1 MAKQAA
7 NDSMKTLI
15 NGNWPGVPQVE
26 KKERKQHKP
35 NAPVDLST
43 VAKTRAPYVSPNTG
57 QLVSKYDALFKG
69 VQEGDCFECPPEKT
83 ANLSKALDTYIKK
96 HKIDGVI
103 KQNSRCDDGKGRVW
117 LYKVYKAK
125 AAA

>member
-7 NDSMKTLI
+7 NDSMKTQI
-15 NGNWPGVPQVE
+15 NGFWPGVTQVE

-35 NAPVDLST
+35 NAPVDLAT
-43 VAKTRAPYVSPNTG
+43 VKKTRAPYTPANTG
-57 QLVSKYDALFKG
+57 NKESKYETLFRG

-83 ANLSKALDTYIKK
+83 ANLSKALDTYLKK
-96 HKIDGVI
+96 NKIDGMI

-117 LYKVYKAK
+117 LYKVFGPRK
-125 AAA
+125 AA

>member
-15 NGNWPGVPQVE
+15 NGNWPGVSQVE
-26 KKERKQHKP
+26 KKEHKQHKR
-35 NAPVDLST
+35 NAPVDLAT
-43 VAKTRAPYVSPNTG
+43 VKKTRAPYTPANTG
-57 QLVSKYDALFKG
+57 NKESKYETLFRG
-69 VQEGDCFECPPEKT
+69 VQEGDCFECPSEKT

-96 HKIDGVI
+96 NKIDGVI
-103 KQNSRCDDGKGRVW
+103 KQNSRCEDGKGRVW